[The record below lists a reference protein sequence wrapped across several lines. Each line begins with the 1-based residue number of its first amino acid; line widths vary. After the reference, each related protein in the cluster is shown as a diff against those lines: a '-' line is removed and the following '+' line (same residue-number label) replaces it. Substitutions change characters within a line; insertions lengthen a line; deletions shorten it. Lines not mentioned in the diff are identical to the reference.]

1 MPDAS
6 VPRAIVG
13 LGRSLGLS
21 VIAEGVET
29 QEQLPLLRDPACE
42 SYQGF
47 LFSRPLP
54 AAEVERLE
62 RLSTAAGAKKAL
74 LERFKAQPMAAVKT
88 TREARYAACKARSR

>member
-1 MPDAS
+1 MWFSSKCPDAS

-29 QEQLPLLRDPACE
+29 QKQLQLLRDLACE

-47 LFSRPLP
+47 LFSRPIP
-54 AAEVERLE
+54 PEEVERLLE
-62 RLSTAAGAKKAL
+62 TLTAV
-74 LERFKAQPMAAVKT
+74 QPPVQLPIQPVSA
-88 TREARYAACKARSR
+88 E